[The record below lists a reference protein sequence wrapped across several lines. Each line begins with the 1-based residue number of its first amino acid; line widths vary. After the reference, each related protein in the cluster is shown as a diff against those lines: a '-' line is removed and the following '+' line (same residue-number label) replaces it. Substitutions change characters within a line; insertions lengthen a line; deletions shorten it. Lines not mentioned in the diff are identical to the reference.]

1 MIATHMKCGKKILC
15 WILAAILVLAAVI
28 PLSTLKASAASGITV
43 VKKYLPD
50 NDPAGRSEV
59 GEFIY
64 NGEPAFCMQH
74 KKHSPSSGSV
84 PLAETIYGNEKIKKA
99 LYYGW
104 GGPGQW
110 SGFNGKEAGIV
121 LTSLLLDTYYS
132 NGNHSGATSNGV
144 SFNAFKS
151 FVESQP
157 APQDDII
164 GFNKS
169 SVSVK
174 WDPQK
179 KIQKTEDVTIVATGK
194 SDNDG
199 TTIDFTLPQGV
210 TMVMSNGSTKTGAVS
225 LKQGDKF
232 HLEAKANAASGTYNT
247 GNVGHAWKYQ
257 AILLTMG
264 REDGHSTQDMGKLK
278 RINDPAT
285 QTSLSVK
292 WLDFGSVELKKINE
306 KSEFI
311 DGAKFVLKSFDAAT
325 GYDGDGIEYTVKNGK
340 LLIDP
345 VPVGTYTLTEVESPD
360 HHAGTVPSFQVVV
373 NKDQTTEQ
381 IVVNRLKPT
390 GDIRIN
396 KLDQDIGAGIEGVE
410 FTVHAADEIYDTVS
424 FKKLYDKGDKIKTG
438 KTDADGKCTIAGLP
452 MGKMYERS

>member
-59 GEFIY
+59 GEFLI
-64 NGEPAFCMQH
+64 NGEPAFCLQH
-74 KKHSPSSGSV
+74 KKRSPSSGAVSDSESPYNNPKV
-84 PLAETIYGNEKIKKA
+84 LKA

-110 SGFNGKEAGIV
+110 SGFNSKESGIV

-132 NGNHSGATSNGV
+132 DGNHAGATSNGI
-144 SFNAFKS
+144 SFNAFKA

-174 WDPQK
+174 WDPK
-179 KIQKTEDVTIVATGK
+179 NKVQKTEDVTIVASGR

-210 TMVMSNGSTKTGAVS
+210 TLVMANGSIKTGAVS

-232 HLEAKANAASGTYNT
+232 HLEAKANAVSGTYNT
-247 GNVGHAWKYQ
+247 GNVGHA
-257 AILLTMG
+257 
-264 REDGHSTQDMGKLK
+264 
-278 RINDPAT
+278 
-285 QTSLSVK
+285 
-292 WLDFGSVELKKINE
+292 
-306 KSEFI
+306 
-311 DGAKFVLKSFDAAT
+311 
-325 GYDGDGIEYTVKNGK
+325 
-340 LLIDP
+340 
-345 VPVGTYTLTEVESPD
+345 
-360 HHAGTVPSFQVVV
+360 
-373 NKDQTTEQ
+373 
-381 IVVNRLKPT
+381 
-390 GDIRIN
+390 
-396 KLDQDIGAGIEGVE
+396 
-410 FTVHAADEIYDTVS
+410 
-424 FKKLYDKGDKIKTG
+424 
-438 KTDADGKCTIAGLP
+438 
-452 MGKMYERS
+452 